1 MVDAVCK
8 YSYETPER
16 TEAEWKAEIKRRME
30 AYDCGEDKGVPR
42 EEVRVKMEARLNA
55 RKTSKGRQASSS
67 LS

>member
-1 MVDAVCK
+1 MVDAVSR
-8 YSYETPER
+8 YSYETSEP
-16 TEAEWKAEIKRRME
+16 EAEWKAEIKRRME